1 MASYEY
7 LNALPPEAF
16 KDPKNFVTEYDAW
29 PCNKDLA
36 AKQYAKGL
44 STGKEYGKVGVG
56 CYGTWFAEKPGS
68 YTTSYEG
75 IGYHAGTADLWRGFL
90 DSGAEVWV
98 HRLDGTETRI
108 K

>member
-7 LNALPPEAF
+7 LNAIPPSAF
-16 KDPKNFVTEYDAW
+16 LDANNFKTDSDTMPEKGYAE
-29 PCNKDLA
+29 
-36 AKQYAKGL
+36 KQHAKGL
-44 STGKEYGKVGVG
+44 SIGKEYGKVGVS
-56 CYGTWFAEKPGS
+56 CYGTWYAEKPGS
-68 YTTSYEG
+68 CITSYEG
-75 IGYHAGTADLWRGFL
+75 IGYHSCTADLWRGFL